1 MGDANVRRPVATR
14 FEHGVDFGLLVH
26 KSPFMADNRDPLVL
40 SNYIFEL
47 LEVNPGVAG
56 FLIQLHPDDVDAVVE
71 SVTAHAEKGA
81 GTKTTLYVGQEEEE
95 VEEVEEEEED
105 AGGVG
110 AGGRKEKPHNP
121 LMISVQKVRIR
132 PLMKLK
138 WPQIFGVSLS
148 LELGKAVTDLKPC
161 TQCGHWPMLGMS
173 IPCASKYR
181 FRPESGP
188 HQQNIARKKIDTQ
201 NDPTHNL
208 PSTRRAARTPPPC
221 SVHRQLVL
229 LGLAR
234 RGSTGSPDCTRCQ

>member
-26 KSPFMADNRDPLVL
+26 KSPFMADDRDPLVL

-47 LEVNPGVAG
+47 LEVNPGDAG

-121 LMISVQKVRIR
+121 LMISVQKVRI
-132 PLMKLK
+132 
-138 WPQIFGVSLS
+138 VY
-148 LELGKAVTDLKPC
+148 C
-161 TQCGHWPMLGMS
+161 
-173 IPCASKYR
+173 
-181 FRPESGP
+181 
-188 HQQNIARKKIDTQ
+188 
-201 NDPTHNL
+201 L
-208 PSTRRAARTPPPC
+208 PSPVEA
-221 SVHRQLVL
+221 SVGFPLVVGRYFVKRL
-229 LGLAR
+229 FFTKKKTHVGIYHVI
-234 RGSTGSPDCTRCQ
+234 